1 MGSRDHC
8 QFRVPDKR
16 REELFL
22 LSKTIE
28 FGSYALSEV
37 LGVRRSEVRQA
48 RVLCIAP
55 YTFVRIEIRR
65 VSGKSCSHDPAMFSK
80 KRSDSLGAV
89 VDVAAIPE
97 DRQRTAELANK
108 KAEELDYVVSTD
120 ILVVRQ
126 QLKVQPQSLLYGAQ
140 RDGADRGDTIAA
152 IPAAVN
158 RCLPARREGSTYDG
172 SEHEA

>member
-1 MGSRDHC
+1 MQKPSVR
-8 QFRVPDKR
+8 FV
-16 REELFL
+16 L
-22 LSKTIE
+22 LATLAIGLPS
-28 FGSYALSEV
+28 
-37 LGVRRSEVRQA
+37 QA

-65 VSGKSCSHDPAMFSK
+65 VGGESRGHDPAVFSK
-80 KRSDSLGAV
+80 ECSDGLGAV
-89 VDVAAIPE
+89 MDVAAIPD
-97 DRQRTAELANK
+97 DRQRTAEVAKK
-108 KAEELDYVVSTD
+108 KAEEFDDVFSTD

-152 IPAAVN
+152 IPAALN

>member
-1 MGSRDHC
+1 MSSRDQC

-28 FGSYALSEV
+28 FGSHTRSKV

-55 YTFVRIEIRR
+55 YTFVRIEIRGVR
-65 VSGKSCSHDPAMFSK
+65 GKSRGHDPAVFSK
-80 KRSDSLGAV
+80 ERSDSLGAV
-89 VDVAAIPE
+89 MYVAAIPE
-97 DRQRTAELANK
+97 DRQRTAELTNK
-108 KAEELDYVVSTD
+108 KAEEFDDVFSTD

-158 RCLPARREGSTYDG
+158 RCLSARCEGPTHDG